1 MFSLIDKSN
10 VPIHIAIIMDGNGR
24 WAKTRGAE
32 RIFGHQS
39 GVQAVRNVIEG
50 ANEAG
55 VKYLTLYTFSAENW
69 NRTKDEVNALIYLIV
84 YSLQVELEDLKKNN
98 VRLMTIGN
106 LKSMPLECRE
116 EFQIAS
122 EETKDNTGL
131 TLIFALN
138 YSSRWEIAEA
148 AKQMVLEA
156 CNGNLSLED
165 INEDSFSSYL
175 TTSKIPD
182 PDILIRTGKEC
193 RLSNFLL
200 WQISYSELF
209 FLPILWPDFTKNDLW
224 QIIYEY
230 QLRER
235 RFGKTSEQ
243 INVHATN
250 ENIEM

>member
-1 MFSLIDKSN
+1 MIDKNN
-10 VPIHIAIIMDGNGR
+10 VPVHIAIIMDGNGR
-24 WAKTRGAE
+24 WAKAQGKE

-55 VKYLTLYTFSAENW
+55 VKYLTLYTFSAENR
-69 NRTKDEVNALIYLIV
+69 NRAKEEVDALIYLIV
-84 YSLQVELEDLKKNN
+84 YSLQIELEDLMKKN

-106 LKSMPLECRE
+106 LKSMPRECRE
-116 EFQIAS
+116 EFQIAC
-122 EETKDNTGL
+122 EETKNNTGL

-138 YSSRWEIAEA
+138 YSARWEIAEA
-148 AKQMVLEA
+148 AKQIASETRS
-156 CNGNLSLED
+156 GNLSPEM
-165 INEDSFSSYL
+165 INEELFSSYL
-175 TTSKIPD
+175 TTSNIPD

-209 FLPILWPDFTKNDLW
+209 FSTILWPDFTKNDLW
-224 QIIYEY
+224 KIILEY
-230 QLRER
+230 QSRER

-243 INVHATN
+243 IAKH
-250 ENIEM
+250 